1 MSKRKYIKI
10 LIMSLALCLSTF
22 SFYNANAMEFK
33 QIEIETPK
41 EKKENKEKKEKK
53 KYGFDYT
60 KLNKIINEEDK
71 KAKQRFLLEVEDIYK
86 KFKDNEYELM
96 AHITDAYL
104 KSDLFKYVIQTY
116 KILLLTALD
125 QYERCGFIDYDITN
139 EIRIKKKYLLNI
151 RCLDNKNKLNKEK
164 FIDIIG
170 DFIKSKIGIDLN
182 KIDVTI
188 PEPSEEKLEKYF
200 NKYEQDKIDLS
211 NEFKIKY
218 DEITKKFGKDNE
230 NIKTITPKIIKQ
242 FKKKLSTNIQDVRHK
257 MIQYLEQKSN
267 EKYVNEEF
275 IDNITK
281 YNKNM
286 FLDFISL
293 TENNELDKNK
303 FIETLKKFEII
314 DNNSKYI
321 INKEEELKL
330 LIFLRKY
337 KTKIEKENLKETT
350 IELLK
355 TSPILQKTLGSIIN
369 SPKEITKDII
379 EQFKNKLSETISKCH
394 KRIVKFLEEEVNK
407 GSSINRYYI
416 GQNYIEYITNYI
428 PLTENNELD
437 KNKFIET
444 LKKFEIIDN
453 NSKYIIN
460 KEEEL
465 NLLIFLRKYKT
476 KIEKENLKETTIEL
490 LKTSPILKKALNSTV
505 NNSQEKNI
513 QAGNEIP
520 SNVILDENNKV
531 EDKIIN
537 EKKAI
542 ADGIITRNN
551 LNLLKKEVKKIYPCK
566 NNSKNLKVKIN
577 YEIQNKKN
585 KKENLDE
592 PNKNIIKNNSN
603 LPKKEIEKNKPDI
616 KKSNEPI
623 IETNEQ
629 ILEILNENYKSE
641 NKENKENKKNK
652 RKIQKKYDKNVIKN
666 KLDSSKKE
674 IEKNKSDIKKSNE
687 PIIETID
694 EFALFNEFAAPMPIN
709 TKQNSINENK
719 IEENNLL
726 YDKPNLNNIE
736 NENEE
741 ENKIEIKEDEKIS
754 VFDRIIEKIKGKE
767 IKNEVIGT
775 KQHKFKKNKYK

>member
-1 MSKRKYIKI
+1 MSKRKNIKTII
-10 LIMSLALCLSTF
+10 LTLTLFISTF
-22 SFYNANAMEFK
+22 SLYNANAMEFK

-96 AHITDAYL
+96 AYITDAYL
-104 KSDLFKYVIQTY
+104 KSDLFKYVIQSY

-182 KIDVTI
+182 NIDVTI

-293 TENNELDKNK
+293 TENNELNKNKFIETLKKFKIIDNNSKYIINKEEELKLLIFLRKYKTKIEKENLKETTIELLKTSPILQKTLGSIINSPKKITKDIIEQFKNKLSETISKCHKRIVKFLEEEVNKGSSINRYYIGQNYIEYITNYIPLTENNELDKNK

-369 SPKEITKDII
+369 SPKKITKDII

-603 LPKKEIEKNKPDI
+603 LPKKEIEKINL
-616 KKSNEPI
+616 
-623 IETNEQ
+623 
-629 ILEILNENYKSE
+629 IL
-641 NKENKENKKNK
+641 KN
-652 RKIQKKYDKNVIKN
+652 QMNQS
-666 KLDSSKKE
+666 L
-674 IEKNKSDIKKSNE
+674 
-687 PIIETID
+687 
-694 EFALFNEFAAPMPIN
+694 
-709 TKQNSINENK
+709 KQM
-719 IEENNLL
+719 
-726 YDKPNLNNIE
+726 
-736 NENEE
+736 
-741 ENKIEIKEDEKIS
+741 
-754 VFDRIIEKIKGKE
+754 
-767 IKNEVIGT
+767 
-775 KQHKFKKNKYK
+775 NKY